1 MAKEKDKKKFSLYV
15 KSLLIFAI
23 VLLLLGGMF
32 LSYVYRSLVTYEDNL
47 IENIMDTML
56 NDGSLAEKYDGN
68 FEISSY
74 ENNKDIKKSLKE
86 LYKSDSIKY
95 KLDKSA
101 STDELYVYN
110 IMNEDNII
118 TKVSL
123 KIESKE
129 TKMALLTVNHWKIED
144 ISYNFENGFYSY
156 DILIPSNYQ
165 LKINGQNV
173 LDDDLASET
182 IDKKLERV
190 SQYIEIPKTKN
201 YVINNLLSKPKI
213 EIINEEGKEVDY
225 EVKNNKIVVENN
237 YKSVS
242 YDELKKTLKA
252 DIDVLK
258 LAENWSLFL
267 TNDLKG
273 GTRGF
278 QTLSP
283 YLIKDSYMYNMAH
296 GWATGI
302 DITFVSRHYLLNPVF
317 TDEGIENCTIYS
329 DDAFSCEVK
338 LKKNMKLYTGVSK
351 IDEMHDDLFFVYYE
365 NGYKLVDMQ
374 SRAE

>member
-1 MAKEKDKKKFSLYV
+1 MAKDKSKKRLSVYI
-15 KSLLIFAI
+15 KSLIIFAI
-23 VLLLLGGMF
+23 VLFVLGGMF
-32 LSYVYRSLVTYEDNL
+32 LGYVYRSLVIYEDNL
-47 IENIMDTML
+47 IENIMNTML
-56 NDGSLAEKYDGN
+56 KDGSLAEKFDGN
-68 FEISSY
+68 FTISSY
-74 ENNKDIKKSLKE
+74 EKNKDIKKSLKE

-110 IMNEDNII
+110 IFNEDNLI

-123 KIESKE
+123 KLEKKE
-129 TKMALLTVNHWKIED
+129 TKMALLTVNHWKIDD
-144 ISYNFENGFYSY
+144 ISYNFENGFYCY
-156 DILIPSNYQ
+156 DILIPSNYE
-165 LKINGQNV
+165 LKINGESV
-173 LDDDLASET
+173 KEEDVVTET
-182 IDKKLERV
+182 IDKKLDRV
-190 SQYIEIPKTKN
+190 SQYTTIPKTKQI
-201 YVINNLLSKPKI
+201 VINNLLSKPDI
-213 EIINEEGKEVDY
+213 EIINND
-225 EVKNNKIVVENN
+225 
-237 YKSVS
+237 
-242 YDELKKTLKA
+242 LKKTLKA

-273 GTRGF
+273 GTRGL

-317 TDEGIENCTIYS
+317 TDEGIENCTIYN
-329 DDAFSCEVK
+329 DDTFSCEVK

-351 IDEMHDDLFFVYYE
+351 IDELHDDLFFVYYE

-374 SRAE
+374 SRTE

>member
-1 MAKEKDKKKFSLYV
+1 MAKDKSKKKLSIYV
-15 KSLLIFAI
+15 KSLIIFAV
-23 VLLLLGGMF
+23 VLLVLGGMF
-32 LSYVYRSLVTYEDNL
+32 LSYVYRSLVTYEENL

-56 NDGSLAEKYDGN
+56 NDGSLADKYDGK
-68 FEISSY
+68 FTISSY
-74 ENNKDIKKSLKE
+74 EKNKDIKSSLKE
-86 LYKSDSIKY
+86 LYKDDSFKY

-110 IMNEDNII
+110 IMNDDNVI

-156 DILIPSNYQ
+156 DIKVPSNYQ
-165 LKINGQNV
+165 LKINDQKV
-173 LDDDLASET
+173 KDDDLVSET
-182 IDKKLERV
+182 SDKKLERV
-190 SQYIEIPKTKN
+190 SQYISIPKTKN
-201 YVINNLLSKPKI
+201 YVINNLLSKPEI
-213 EIINEEGKEVDY
+213 EITNEDGKKIDY
-225 EVKNNKIVVENN
+225 EIKNNKIVVENN
-237 YKSVS
+237 YQTVS

-351 IDEMHDDLFFVYYE
+351 IDEMHDDLFFVYYD

-374 SRAE
+374 SRTE

>member
-1 MAKEKDKKKFSLYV
+1 MAKDKSKKRLSIYI
-15 KSLLIFAI
+15 KSLIIFAI
-23 VLLLLGGMF
+23 VLFVLGGMF
-32 LSYVYRSLVTYEDNL
+32 LGYVYRSLVIYEDNL
-47 IENIMDTML
+47 IENIMNTML
-56 NDGSLAEKYDGN
+56 KDGSLAEKFDGN
-68 FEISSY
+68 FTISSY
-74 ENNKDIKKSLKE
+74 EKNKDIKKSLKE

-110 IMNEDNII
+110 IFNEDNLI

-123 KIESKE
+123 KLEKKE
-129 TKMALLTVNHWKIED
+129 TKMALLTVNHWKIDD
-144 ISYNFENGFYSY
+144 ISYNFENGFYCY
-156 DILIPSNYQ
+156 DILIPSNYE
-165 LKINGQNV
+165 LKINGESV
-173 LDDDLASET
+173 KEEDVVTET
-182 IDKKLERV
+182 IDKKLDRV
-190 SQYIEIPKTKN
+190 SQYTTIPKTKQI
-201 YVINNLLSKPKI
+201 VINNLLSKPDI
-213 EIINEEGKEVDY
+213 EIINNDGKKIDY
-225 EVKNNKIVVENN
+225 EIKNNKIVVENSF
-237 YKSVS
+237 KSVS

-273 GTRGF
+273 GTRGL

-317 TDEGIENCTIYS
+317 TDEGIENCTIYN
-329 DDAFSCEVK
+329 DDTFSCEVK

-351 IDEMHDDLFFVYYE
+351 IDELHDDLFFVYYE